1 MCRLVVSVSLWERR
15 CTTRRQYELKWHEMC
30 SCPYLRE
37 SFLCPHYIFI
47 LFISAKIWQG
57 VYLSYNVVLNF
68 IYITHL
74 FFRADESWYIYWHAL
89 PTFICQHLLSFG
101 SEQLDPWK
109 LSKRMGRKRNGGV
122 ALIKGGVVSVW
133 VCTRESRLV
142 KTPSLVLKAPP
153 GQLVKHKFLCESRC

>member
-1 MCRLVVSVSLWERR
+1 M
-15 CTTRRQYELKWHEMC
+15 
-30 SCPYLRE
+30 
-37 SFLCPHYIFI
+37 I
-47 LFISAKIWQG
+47 
-57 VYLSYNVVLNF
+57 
-68 IYITHL
+68 
-74 FFRADESWYIYWHAL
+74 YIYWHAL

-153 GQLVKHKFLCESRC
+153 GQLVKH